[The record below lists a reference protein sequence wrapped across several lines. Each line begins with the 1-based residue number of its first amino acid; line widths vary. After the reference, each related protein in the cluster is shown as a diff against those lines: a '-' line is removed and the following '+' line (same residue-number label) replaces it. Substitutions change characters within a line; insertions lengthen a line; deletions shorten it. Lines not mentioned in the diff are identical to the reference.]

1 MTRTVPLPFVARAA
15 DAPYRATPYRA
26 TLYRTTR
33 WQAAGVR
40 ERR

>member
-1 MTRTVPLPFVARAA
+1 MTRTAPLPFVARAA

-26 TLYRTTR
+26 TR